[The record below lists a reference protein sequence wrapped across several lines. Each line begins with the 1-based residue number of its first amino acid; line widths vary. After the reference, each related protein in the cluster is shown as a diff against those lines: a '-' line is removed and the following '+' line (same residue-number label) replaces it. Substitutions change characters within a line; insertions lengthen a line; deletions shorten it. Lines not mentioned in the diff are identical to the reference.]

1 MSKLLRCM
9 RARNITLPMPKPLR
23 QHFRYAMTEFAP
35 KSPCIAVCVLDER
48 DVCMGCY
55 RTGEE
60 ITDWFMADN
69 ARKQEILEASCARR
83 RAQQRITLD

>member
-1 MSKLLRCM
+1 
-9 RARNITLPMPKPLR
+9 
-23 QHFRYAMTEFAP
+23 
-35 KSPCIAVCVLDER
+35 
-48 DVCMGCY
+48 MGCY

>member
-1 MSKLLRCM
+1 
-9 RARNITLPMPKPLR
+9 
-23 QHFRYAMTEFAP
+23 
-35 KSPCIAVCVLDER
+35 
-48 DVCMGCY
+48 MGCY

-69 ARKQEILEASCARR
+69 ARKQEILEASSARR